1 MDIRSWFYSLVSN
14 DLTLTGF
21 LGASP
26 NTRLFPVN
34 VLTST
39 PNTPYAAY
47 KLIVETPRIGSAK
60 NAQLQ
65 VWVHDKPGDY
75 SKIDSILARIKEVL
89 EAQTHADDFLE
100 ARWLDHSED
109 MLDEGSGTITR
120 FSRYTI
126 IQSK

>member
-1 MDIRSWFYSLVSN
+1 MNIRSWFYSLVSN
-14 DLTLTGF
+14 DAVLTDL
-21 LGASP
+21 LGAP
-26 NTRLFPVN
+26 PTTRVFPANTLN
-34 VLTST
+34 TT

-47 KLIVETPRIGSAK
+47 KLVVETPRIGSAK

-75 SKIDSILARIKEVL
+75 GQIDTILARIKEVL
-89 EAQTHADDFLE
+89 TSQGHFDDFLE

-109 MLDEGSGTITR
+109 LFDEGTGTITR